1 MSDRKLEHIIVY
13 SLAFAFIIG
22 LTIHSALAQSGWL

>member
-1 MSDRKLEHIIVY
+1 MSDRKIEHIIVY

-22 LTIHSALAQSGWL
+22 LTIHSALVQIGVL